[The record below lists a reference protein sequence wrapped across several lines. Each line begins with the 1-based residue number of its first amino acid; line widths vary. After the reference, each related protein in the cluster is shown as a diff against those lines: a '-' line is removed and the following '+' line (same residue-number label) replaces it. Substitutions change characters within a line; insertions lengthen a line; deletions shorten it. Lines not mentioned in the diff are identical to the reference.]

1 MLFVRST
8 TEETGNSMRSRSIAM
23 LRGDRRRT
31 RNAVLSLMPPRSTV
45 DFLVQFYIKEI
56 NWYNEM
62 IYPPTFLERYSNWWS
77 QADYSGGDDIQF
89 AALIARV
96 CALATQYLPNP
107 EWPIHDAFESPL
119 DEISQRC
126 YTAAQEFDRY
136 QPRPPSLSRVQQLYF
151 NLDYLRNRAEIKE
164 SWAVL
169 AEVAK
174 EVQDIGL
181 HLERPR
187 VPLTEF
193 DMEIRR
199 RIFWCLYEWDRYEN
213 SIYNYTSELD

>member
-1 MLFVRST
+1 MH
-8 TEETGNSMRSRSIAM
+8 
-23 LRGDRRRT
+23 
-31 RNAVLSLMPPRSTV
+31 
-45 DFLVQFYIKEI
+45 
-56 NWYNEM
+56 
-62 IYPPTFLERYSNWWS
+62 
-77 QADYSGGDDIQF
+77 DI
-89 AALIARV
+89 
-96 CALATQYLPNP
+96 
-107 EWPIHDAFESPL
+107 FESPL
-119 DEISQRC
+119 DEISKRC
-126 YTAAQEFDRY
+126 YAVVQEFDRY

-151 NLDYLRNRAEIKE
+151 NLDYPRNRAEIKE

-199 RIFWCLYEWDRYEN
+199 RTFWRLYEWDRYEN
-213 SIYNYTSELD
+213 SIYNYTLELD